1 MIEAWVRNGK
11 GAKEGVDGACRA
23 FLDLE
28 GETAS
33 WTLGVAQDKRGCLVL
48 DQMLLELFEE
58 VLRFGQGQ
66 PQLFDTL
73 VVFL

>member
-1 MIEAWVRNGK
+1 M
-11 GAKEGVDGACRA
+11 
-23 FLDLE
+23 
-28 GETAS
+28 
-33 WTLGVAQDKRGCLVL
+33 AQDKRGCLVL